1 MGESEHNIQAG
12 IVMWARMQRLPSPL
26 CLLHSIPNGG
36 QRHIA
41 VAKKMKAEG
50 QLAGIPDLFL
60 PHAAHVFHGL
70 YIEVKTTK
78 GVLSASQKTIHSL
91 LERHGYAVEIVRS
104 IEEGVK
110 LLQWYC
116 DNKPLP
122 GEQP

>member
-1 MGESEHNIQAG
+1 MSESEHNIQCG
-12 IVMWARMQRLPSPL
+12 IIMGARLQRLPSPL

-60 PHAAHVFHGL
+60 PYAAHGFHGL
-70 YIEVKTTK
+70 YIEVKTVK
-78 GVLSASQKTIHSL
+78 GVLSESQKTIHGL
-91 LERHGYAVEIVRS
+91 LEKQGYAVEIVRS
-104 IEEGVK
+104 IAEGVK

-116 DNKPLP
+116 EVSK
-122 GEQP
+122 